1 MGRLR
6 AEKKKKETAEDT
18 VAYIIH
24 MKYLKFTN

>member
-6 AEKKKKETAEDT
+6 AGEKKETAEDT